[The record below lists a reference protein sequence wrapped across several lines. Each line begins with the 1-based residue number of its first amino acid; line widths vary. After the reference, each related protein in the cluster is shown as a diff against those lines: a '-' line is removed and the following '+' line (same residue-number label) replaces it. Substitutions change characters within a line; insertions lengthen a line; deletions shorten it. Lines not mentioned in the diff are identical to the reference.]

1 MAIAGSGTMRAAVW
15 TAYGP
20 PEVLEVREVPRPAPG
35 DVEVLVRVHA
45 ATVFAGDAEMRR
57 FQIPGLFWLPMRLL
71 IGLTRPTR
79 VTVLGQEMAG
89 EVAEVGAG
97 VTRYAVGD
105 QIFGATG
112 ARFGGNAE
120 YVCLP
125 EDAMMARKPSNM
137 TYSEAA
143 TIPVGGY
150 NALHFVRLA
159 RIGEGDRVLVNGAG
173 GSIGTIA
180 IQLAKLRGAHVTAT
194 DRSSKLDM
202 LTSLGADR
210 VIDYAEEDFTR
221 TGDTYDVVFDV
232 VGKSPFW
239 RSLRVL
245 NPRGRY
251 VMCNN
256 GVVVPKLKGIWVAMT
271 GSKRVVSKLAG
282 ERREDLV
289 HLRELIEAGKL
300 RAFIDRRYPL
310 DDIREAHRY
319 VDQGLKRGS
328 LVVDVVPRTGEAP

>member
-1 MAIAGSGTMRAAVW
+1 MTIAGSGTMRAVVW

-20 PEVLEVREVPRPAPG
+20 PEVLEVREVPRPVPRDG
-35 DVEVLVRVHA
+35 EVLVRVHA
-45 ATVFAGDAEMRR
+45 ATVFTGDAELRR
-57 FQIPGLFWLPMRLL
+57 FQIPSLFWLLMRLS
-71 IGLTRPTR
+71 IGLARPTR

-89 EVAEVGAG
+89 EVAEVGSG
-97 VTRYAVGD
+97 VTRYEVGD
-105 QIFGATG
+105 EVFGATG
-112 ARFGGNAE
+112 AHFGGNAE

-125 EDAMMARKPSNM
+125 EDSMMARKPSNM
-137 TYSEAA
+137 TYGEAA
-143 TIPVGGY
+143 TVPVGGY

-159 RIGEGDRVLVNGAG
+159 DIKEGERVLINGAG

-194 DRSSKLDM
+194 DSARKLEM

-210 VIDYAEEDFTR
+210 VIDYTEEDFTR

-239 RSLRVL
+239 RSLKVL
-245 NPRGRY
+245 DRKGRY

-256 GVVVPKLKGIWVAMT
+256 GLVGPKLKGLWVAMT
-271 GSKRVVSKLAG
+271 SGKRVVSKLAG
-282 ERREDLV
+282 EKREDLE

-300 RAFIDRRYPL
+300 RTYIDRTYPM
-310 DDIREAHRY
+310 DGIVEAHRY
-319 VDQGLKRGS
+319 VDQGLKRGN
-328 LVVDVVPRTGEAP
+328 VVIDVVEDPGTSP

>member
-1 MAIAGSGTMRAAVW
+1 VRPIADVEMMRAVVW

-20 PEVLEVREVPRPAPG
+20 PEVLEVREVPKPVPKG
-35 DVEVLVRVHA
+35 NEVRIRVRA
-45 ATVFAGDAEMRR
+45 CNLFAGDAEFRR
-57 FQIPGLFWLPMRLL
+57 LYLPIAVRLPL
-71 IGLTRPTR
+71 RLYVGVTRPKR
-79 VTVLGQEMAG
+79 VTVLGQELAG
-89 EVAEVGAG
+89 EVD
-97 VTRYAVGD
+97 AVGEDVARYRPGD
-105 QIFGATG
+105 QVFGATG
-112 ARFGGNAE
+112 FNFGSNAE
-120 YVCLP
+120 YACLP

-137 TYSEAA
+137 SFEEA
-143 TIPVGGY
+143 TTVPVGGY

-159 RIGEGDRVLVNGAG
+159 DIKAGERVLMNGAG

-194 DRSSKLDM
+194 DSARKLEM

-210 VIDYAEEDFTR
+210 VIDYAEVDFTA

-239 RSLRVL
+239 RSLRAL
-245 NPRGRY
+245 NRKGRY

-256 GVVVPKLKGIWVAMT
+256 GVLVPKFKGLWT
-271 GSKRVVSKLAG
+271 RLSSSKRVISRLAG

-300 RAFIDRRYPL
+300 RTYIDRTYQMEE
-310 DDIREAHRY
+310 IVEAHRY
-319 VDQGLKRGS
+319 VDQALKMGNVVISMDRGE
-328 LVVDVVPRTGEAP
+328 GA

>member
-1 MAIAGSGTMRAAVW
+1 MRAVVW

-20 PEVLEVREVPRPAPG
+20 PEVLEVREVPRPVPRDG
-35 DVEVLVRVHA
+35 EVLVRVHA
-45 ATVFAGDAEMRR
+45 ATVFTGDTELRR
-57 FQIPGLFWLPMRLL
+57 FQIPSLFWLLMRLS
-71 IGLTRPTR
+71 IGLSRPTR
-79 VTVLGQEMAG
+79 LTILGQEMAG
-89 EVAEVGAG
+89 KVALVGAG
-97 VTRYAVGD
+97 VTRYDVGD
-105 QIFGATG
+105 QVFGAMG

-120 YVCLP
+120 YVCLH
-125 EDAMMARKPSNM
+125 EDAMITRKPSNM
-137 TYSEAA
+137 TYGEAA

-159 RIGEGDRVLVNGAG
+159 DIKEGERVLINGAG

-194 DRSSKLDM
+194 DSARKLEM

-210 VIDYAEEDFTR
+210 VIDHAEEDFTG
-221 TGDTYDVVFDV
+221 TGDTYDVIFDV

-239 RSLRVL
+239 RSLKVL

-256 GVVVPKLKGIWVAMT
+256 GVVVPKLKGLWVGLT
-271 GSKRVVSKLAG
+271 GNKRVVSKLAG
-282 ERREDLV
+282 EKREDLE

-300 RAFIDRRYPL
+300 RTYIDRTYPM
-310 DDIREAHRY
+310 DGIVEAHRY
-319 VDQGLKRGS
+319 VDQGLKRGN
-328 LVVDVVPRTGEAP
+328 VVIKVVEGPGSSP